1 MATPQERLADSLRE
15 LQKLQ
20 NNNGFA
26 VVKSGDISRV
36 HMERLVKNGY
46 LQEVMRGWYISSRPD
61 GRVGDS
67 TNWYT
72 SFWFFITAYANKRF
86 GAEWCL
92 SADQSLS
99 IYSGNR
105 AVSPQ
110 VIIRLAKGHSD
121 VVQLLYGTSM
131 VCFQAAV
138 ANPIV
143 TEPNNGLHLYS
154 LPEALVECS
163 PDFFRRDSIAA
174 RTCLS
179 MITDAS
185 DVLKILL
192 EKGQTTKAGRL
203 AGAFRNIGNTTIADE
218 ILSTMK
224 GLGYD
229 IREDDP
235 FADKVFVPPARAVS
249 PYVTRL
255 KLMWAKM
262 REVVINN
269 FPHVNN
275 IFTDVDA
282 CMRHIEAKYEQD
294 AYNSLSIEG
303 YRVTDELIDKVRSG
317 NWQPDRNASDA
328 EQRNAMAARG
338 YWQTFQTVKQSI
350 GRILEGANP
359 GEVVESD
366 HRMWYR
372 ELFAPSVTA
381 GLIRASDL
389 AGYRNQQV
397 YIRDSLHT
405 PLNSEAVRDAMPAFF
420 ELLKEE
426 PDAGV
431 RAVLGHFVF
440 VYIHPYMDGNG
451 RIARFLMNVML
462 ISGGYDWTV
471 VPLERRKEYMAALE
485 KASVEED
492 ITDFAR
498 FLGELI

>member
-20 NNNGFA
+20 NNNGLA
-26 VVKSGDISRV
+26 VVKSGEISRT
-36 HMERLVKNGY
+36 HLERLVRNGY
-46 LQEVMRGWYISSRPD
+46 LQEVMKGWYISSRPD
-61 GRVGDS
+61 GRAGDS

-72 SFWFFITAYANKRF
+72 SFWFFVTVYANKRF
-86 GAEWCL
+86 GADWCL
-92 SADQSLS
+92 TADQSLL

-105 AVSPQ
+105 TVPRQ
-110 VIIRLAKGHSD
+110 VIIRRAKGYD
-121 VVQLLYGTSM
+121 GVVNLPHNTSI
-131 VCFQAAV
+131 FYYQAAI
-138 ANPIV
+138 ANPVIA
-143 TEPNNGLHLYS
+143 EPQFGLHLYS
-154 LPEALVECS
+154 LPEALVECG

-179 MITDAS
+179 MVSDAS
-185 DVLKILL
+185 DILKIVL

-218 ILSTMK
+218 IVSTMK
-224 GLGYD
+224 SLGYD
-229 IREDDP
+229 IREEDP
-235 FADKVFVPPARAVS
+235 FVEKIIVPSARAAS

-255 KLMWAKM
+255 TLMWGKM
-262 REVVINN
+262 REVVIDNL
-269 FPHVNN
+269 PRSKSVYA
-275 IFTDVDA
+275 DVEV
-282 CMRHIEAKYEQD
+282 CMKHIEAKYEQD

-303 YRVTDELIDKVRSG
+303 YRVTDELIEKVRSG
-317 NWQPDRNASDA
+317 NWQPDRNSSDA

-338 YWQTFQTVKQSI
+338 YWQTFQAVKQSV

-359 GEVVESD
+359 GEVIETD
-366 HRMWYR
+366 HRSWYR

-389 AGYRNQQV
+389 AGYRSQQV
-397 YIRDSLHT
+397 YIRESLHT
-405 PLNSEAVRDAMPAFF
+405 PLNPDAVRDAMPVFF
-420 ELLKEE
+420 ELLKNE

-451 RIARFLMNVML
+451 RIARFLMNAML

-471 VPLERRKEYMAALE
+471 IPLEKRKEYMAVLE

-498 FLGELI
+498 FLGEMR

>member
-20 NNNGFA
+20 NNNGLA
-26 VVKSGDISRV
+26 VVKSGDISRT
-36 HMERLVKNGY
+36 HLERLVRNGY
-46 LQEVMRGWYISSRPD
+46 LQEVMKGWYISSRPD
-61 GRVGDS
+61 GRAGDS

-72 SFWFFITAYANKRF
+72 SFWFFVTVYANKRF
-86 GAEWCL
+86 GADWCL
-92 SADQSLS
+92 TADQSLL

-105 AVSPQ
+105 TVPRQ
-110 VIIRLAKGHSD
+110 VIIRRAQGHD
-121 VVQLLYGTSM
+121 GVVNLPHDTSI
-131 VCFQAAV
+131 FYYQAVV
-138 ANPIV
+138 ANPVIA
-143 TEPNNGLHLYS
+143 EPQFGLHIYS
-154 LPEALVECS
+154 LPEALVECG

-179 MITDAS
+179 IVSDAS
-185 DVLKILL
+185 DILKIVL

-203 AGAFRNIGNTTIADE
+203 AGAFRNIGNTAIADE
-218 ILSTMK
+218 IVSTMK

-229 IREDDP
+229 IREEDP
-235 FADKVFVPPARAVS
+235 FVEKIIVPSARAAS

-255 KLMWAKM
+255 ALMWGRM
-262 REVVINN
+262 REVVIEN
-269 FPHVNN
+269 FPRSKN
-275 IFTDVDA
+275 IDTDVEA
-282 CMRHIEAKYEQD
+282 CMKHIEAKYEQD

-303 YRVTDELIDKVRSG
+303 YRVTDELIEKVRSG
-317 NWQPDRNASDA
+317 NWQPDRNSSDA

-338 YWQTFQTVKQSI
+338 YWQTFQAVKQSV

-359 GEVVESD
+359 SEVIEAD
-366 HRMWYR
+366 HRSWYR

-389 AGYRNQQV
+389 AGYRSQQV
-397 YIRDSLHT
+397 YIRESLHT
-405 PLNSEAVRDAMPAFF
+405 PLNPDAVRDAMPVFF
-420 ELLKEE
+420 ELLKNE

-451 RIARFLMNVML
+451 RIARSLMNAML

-471 VPLERRKEYMAALE
+471 IPLEKRKEYMAALE
-485 KASVEED
+485 KASVEGD

-498 FLGELI
+498 FLGELR